1 MTAWARPLRTGPQS
15 KHVGGKRTQAGRR
28 FEGRGE
34 ALMEGIVFD
43 AGEQP
48 LAGSFQ
54 DYAVPRA
61 DDFAALISP
70 PATKAAM
77 K

>member
-1 MTAWARPLRTGPQS
+1 
-15 KHVGGKRTQAGRR
+15 
-28 FEGRGE
+28 
-34 ALMEGIVFD
+34 MEGIVFD

-70 PATKAAM
+70 PPTKAAM

>member
-1 MTAWARPLRTGPQS
+1 
-15 KHVGGKRTQAGRR
+15 
-28 FEGRGE
+28 
-34 ALMEGIVFD
+34 MEGIVFD

-48 LAGSFQ
+48 LAASFQ

-70 PATKAAM
+70 PATTAAM
-77 K
+77 N

>member
-1 MTAWARPLRTGPQS
+1 MSVANAL
-15 KHVGGKRTQAGRR
+15 KRAAE

-70 PATKAAM
+70 PQRKRR
-77 K
+77 

>member
-1 MTAWARPLRTGPQS
+1 
-15 KHVGGKRTQAGRR
+15 
-28 FEGRGE
+28 
-34 ALMEGIVFD
+34 MEGIVFD
-43 AGEQP
+43 AGGQL

-70 PATKAAM
+70 PPTKAAVE
-77 K
+77 